1 MYKTFNHTIKFDT
14 FNKPLN
20 LYSGITDIEIALA
33 YAIRRQQTFKSRLN
47 QIKKGNKTEERRL
60 LNNIAKFCD
69 NRKEININTPT
80 NASRIH
86 NSTCKSKSR

>member
-1 MYKTFNHTIKFDT
+1 MDDVYKTFNHTIKFDT
-14 FNKPLN
+14 FSKPLN

-69 NRKEININTPT
+69 SRKEIKLGLGMKHKPQEKV
-80 NASRIH
+80 S
-86 NSTCKSKSR
+86 